1 MKQPY
6 CTYLYPAVS
15 CKHRGS
21 PGQRMEFS
29 NFDCGELFCLA
40 MQATSKAW
48 ENFSTNEI
56 AMMRKMKLPLTEQ

>member
-1 MKQPY
+1 
-6 CTYLYPAVS
+6 
-15 CKHRGS
+15 
-21 PGQRMEFS
+21 MEFS